1 MRIYKDSLTMAKE
14 AESMNNQAKLILD
27 MRHVSDNI
35 KEYGL
40 LAYHMEL
47 AEGIE
52 KDDYNNY
59 YTEWAEKE
67 MIKMMKLIKRYNDE
81 VKELVK

>member
-1 MRIYKDSLTMAKE
+1 MAKE

-27 MRHVSDNI
+27 MRCVADNI
-35 KEYGL
+35 NEYGL

-47 AEGIE
+47 ADSIE

-67 MIKMMKLIKRYNDE
+67 MTKMLKLIYRYNNE

>member
-1 MRIYKDSLTMAKE
+1 MAKE